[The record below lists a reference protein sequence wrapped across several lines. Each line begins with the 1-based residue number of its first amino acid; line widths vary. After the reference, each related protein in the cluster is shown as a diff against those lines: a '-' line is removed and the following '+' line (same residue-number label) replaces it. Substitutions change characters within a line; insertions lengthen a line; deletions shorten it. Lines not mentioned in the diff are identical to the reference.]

1 MNQTAR
7 KPVAPV
13 PARMPTTVAEAR
25 KLFPGAQRQIYMDV
39 AGRGL
44 LSEPVREAIDAY
56 LDMRYDGG
64 NKPAMFGTV
73 ERAREKFAQLIG
85 CAPDEVA
92 FTKNVSEGLNIIAAS
107 LDWKAGDN
115 VVLCSDLE
123 HANNVYVWLN
133 LARNRGVEIRA
144 IPMQDGHYPVDAMI
158 AAMDAR
164 TRVVTACT
172 VSFVPGFRTDVDALA
187 AACRKRGALLLLDGA
202 QSAGMVDINVARQ
215 GIDALAVSTQKG
227 LLGLYG
233 MGFLYV
239 KREWAER
246 MAPAY
251 LARFGVDL
259 GSAGEAALG
268 DADYT
273 LMPGAKRFD
282 LGNYNFL
289 GATAAE
295 RALDLLL
302 AVGVPTIEAH
312 LKELA
317 GRLGEGLAAL
327 GLPVCG
333 APRAAYRAQIVVVGN
348 MGTGHDAADDARMQS
363 LYDDL
368 VAHHVNLS
376 IRKGALRFSLHLYNN
391 TDDVDRVIALARDWT
406 LKR

>member
-1 MNQTAR
+1 MNDLA
-7 KPVAPV
+7 APV
-13 PARMPTTVAEAR
+13 TEPLPTTVAEAR
-25 KLFPGAQRQIYMDV
+25 RLFPGAQHQIYMDV

-44 LSEPVREAIDAY
+44 LSTPVRAAIDAY
-56 LDMRYDGG
+56 LDMRYSGG
-64 NKPAMFGTV
+64 NKPAMFAAV
-73 ERAREKFAQLIG
+73 EHAREKFARLIG

-92 FTKNVSEGLNIIAAS
+92 LTKNISEGLNIVATA

-133 LARNRGVEIRA
+133 LARNRGVEVRA
-144 IPMQDGHYPVDAMI
+144 IPMRDGHYPVDAMI
-158 AAMDAR
+158 AAMDGR

-172 VSFVPGFRTDVDALA
+172 VSFVPGYRTDIDKLA
-187 AACRKRGALLLLDGA
+187 AACRKGGAFLLLDGA
-202 QSAGMVDINVARQ
+202 QSAGMVDINVAKQ

-227 LLGLYG
+227 LLALYG

-246 MAPAY
+246 MSPAY

-259 GSAGEAALG
+259 GTAGEAALG
-268 DADYT
+268 DADYQ

-282 LGNYNFL
+282 LGNYNFV
-289 GATAAE
+289 GTVAAG

-302 AVGVPTIEAH
+302 AIGVPAIEAH

-317 GRLGEGLAAL
+317 SRLAEGLAAL

-333 APRAAYRAQIVVVGN
+333 APRGPHRVQIVVVGTL
-348 MGTGHDAADDARMQS
+348 GTGHDAADDSRMQS
-363 LYDDL
+363 LYDHL
-368 VAHHVNLS
+368 VAHGVNLS

-391 TDDVDRVIALARDWT
+391 ADDVDRVIGLARDWM
-406 LKR
+406 RAG

>member
-1 MNQTAR
+1 MNDLATPVTA
-7 KPVAPV
+7 PL
-13 PARMPTTVAEAR
+13 PTTVAEAR

-44 LSEPVREAIDAY
+44 LSVPVREAIDAY

-64 NKPAMFGTV
+64 NKPVMFATV
-73 ERAREKFAQLIG
+73 ERTREKFARLIG

-92 FTKNVSEGLNIIAAS
+92 FTKNISEGLNIIAAS

-133 LARNRGVEIRA
+133 LARNRGVEVRS
-144 IPMQDGHYPVDAMI
+144 IPMQDGHYPVAAMI

-172 VSFVPGFRTDVDALA
+172 VSFVPGYRTDIDALA

-215 GIDALAVSTQKG
+215 GIDAMAVSTQKG
-227 LLGLYG
+227 LLALYG
-233 MGFLYV
+233 MGFLYL

-268 DADYT
+268 DADYK

-302 AVGVPTIEAH
+302 AVGVPAIEAH

-317 GRLGEGLAAL
+317 ARLAEGLAAL

-333 APRAAYRAQIVVVGN
+333 APRAPYRAQIVVVGSL
-348 MGTGHDAADDARMQS
+348 GTGHDAADDARMQS
-363 LYDDL
+363 LYDHL
-368 VAHHVNLS
+368 AANGVNLS

-391 TDDVDRVIALARDWT
+391 AEDVARVIALAKQFCERG
-406 LKR
+406 